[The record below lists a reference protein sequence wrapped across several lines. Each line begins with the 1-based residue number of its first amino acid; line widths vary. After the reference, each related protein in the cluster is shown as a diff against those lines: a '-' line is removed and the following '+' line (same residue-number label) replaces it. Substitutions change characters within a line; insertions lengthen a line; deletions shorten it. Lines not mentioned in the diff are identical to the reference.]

1 MKKRILALA
10 LAAATAFSMFG
21 ASLSVGAEAY
31 DAYKPYTPVDVGTLK
46 KEDASKLTET
56 NKEAADT
63 LADQIIFASSDTTE
77 ISSEVVYAYDYN
89 SAALTEA
96 KTKAQAYLNNPNKK
110 TYTAFKTAADALA
123 DAKVKGVAYP
133 EASVDRIAAYKAVV
147 DLKGKVDAAKDM
159 IGDTDYKDYKL
170 EELNND
176 IGKAT
181 DTTPTSQLYALKEA
195 YDYYDSLFS
204 FSSVKQ
210 KDYEKLYAEVS
221 AYEADDYSGTAYDR
235 VLNYISIA
243 EGFAADGDY
252 TNAIAALN
260 SAKAVGFKTPDK
272 TELKATLA
280 SMFTDGKI
288 LSTYSGTDKT
298 CLYQKEDYDTTAK
311 DDAWDVLVNG
321 YEDVDGTW
329 VASVYS
335 KAYTAYRTSGK
346 RQSEV
351 NAANEALLNAL
362 ADLGVTNAAPNYDI
376 VKLEE
381 YVAMAEAVES
391 TDYKTNSTVWK
402 AFEKALTT
410 AQDVLAK
417 DVPGKSEVTAAIN
430 GLAKYVDGGNGLDGI
445 IVSNTTARNN
455 LKKAIKE
462 AEALLKDTSDMTEA
476 QVASLKV
483 AIANAKTVANDAKLK
498 TISSMTNAQAALE
511 DAVTASQQALG
522 WVQLSNGTW
531 MYGTEDGY
539 VTSNWKW
546 IGSAWYYFD
555 AKGIMVTGWQWLD
568 GAWYYFYNWG
578 GMAKGWALVNGT
590 WYYLNPNGGKMLAN
604 DWYWIDGKCYYF
616 YSTGA
621 MAANTTIDGYKVDA
635 SGAWVK

>member
-21 ASLSVGAEAY
+21 ASLSVGAAAY
-31 DAYKPYTPVDVGTLK
+31 DAYKPYEPVNVGTLAQ
-46 KEDASKLTET
+46 EDGASLDPTK
-56 NKEAADT
+56 KEAADT

-77 ISSEVVYAYDYN
+77 ISSEVVYAYDYT

-96 KTKAQAYLNNPNKK
+96 KTKAQAYLDDPTKD
-110 TYTAFKTAADALA
+110 TYNAFKTAADALA
-123 DAKVKGVAYP
+123 AAKVTGVTYP
-133 EASVDRIAAYKAVV
+133 AASVDRIAAYKAVV
-147 DLKGKVDAAKDM
+147 DLNGKVAAAKDM
-159 IGDTDYKDYKL
+159 IGDTDYTDYKL
-170 EELNND
+170 AALNRD
-176 IGKAT
+176 IKNVA
-181 DTTPTSQLYALKEA
+181 DDMQTSEYYALKEA
-195 YDYYDSLFS
+195 YDYYDGLFG

-210 KDYEKLYAEVS
+210 KEYEKLYAEVS

-288 LSTYSGTDKT
+288 LSTYSGTGT
-298 CLYQKEDYDTTAK
+298 CLYKKADYNTSAK
-311 DDAWDVLVNG
+311 DDAWDVLVTG

-329 VASVYS
+329 IDSVYS
-335 KAYTAYRTSGK
+335 KAYTTYRSSGK

-555 AKGIMVTGWQWLD
+555 AKGIMATGWLQLD
-568 GAWYYFYNWG
+568 GAWYYMYSWG
-578 GMAKGWALVNGT
+578 GMAKGWALVDGS
-590 WYYLNPNGGKMLAN
+590 WYYLNPNGGKMVAN
-604 DWYWIDGKCYYF
+604 TWMWIDGKCYYF
-616 YSTGA
+616 YSWGG